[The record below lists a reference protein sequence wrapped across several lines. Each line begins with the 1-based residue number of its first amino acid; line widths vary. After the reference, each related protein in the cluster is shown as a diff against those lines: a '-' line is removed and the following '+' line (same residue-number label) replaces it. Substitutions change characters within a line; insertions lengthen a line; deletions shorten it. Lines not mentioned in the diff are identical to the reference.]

1 MSVFQRLLASVRD
14 DGAAVL
20 VRVADHD
27 GSVPREK
34 NAWMVVRPSGAFYG
48 TIGGGALEWDAQAQA
63 RRMMQA
69 RGARF
74 LSRAQALGPSLGQCC
89 GGHVVLHF
97 ELFMADDEAQLVHL
111 ADLAPTTP
119 LAAAIGPDGRVVRQ
133 VHGRENIIGRDGWL
147 ENYDAKPAPL
157 LLFGAGHVA
166 RALVLALTP
175 LPFSV
180 RWIDSRKD
188 AFPDKVSAHVRCIF
202 AAHPVDELANAPAGA
217 SVLIM
222 THAHAEDLAIASA
235 ALRADQFRYVGV
247 IGSQTKR
254 ARFVSQ
260 MKKAGFSDG
269 MTEQLVCPIGVPGL
283 RGKEPAVIAASIAA
297 DLLMRRLEHSGVHHG

>member
-1 MSVFQRLLASVRD
+1 MTVFQCLLDSVTHG
-14 DGAAVL
+14 GAAVL

-34 NAWMVVRPSGAFYG
+34 NAWMVVQPSGAFYG

-63 RRMMQA
+63 RRMIQA
-69 RGARF
+69 RDARF

-97 ELFMADDEAQLVHL
+97 ELFLAEDEAQLVYL
-111 ADLAPTTP
+111 ANFAPSTP

-133 VHGRENIIGRDGWL
+133 VHDNGNISGRDGWI

-188 AFPDKVSAHVRCIF
+188 AFPGKVAAHVRCIY
-202 AAHPVDELANAPAGA
+202 AAHPVEELANAPAGA

-235 ALRADQFRYVGV
+235 AIGATQFRYVGV

-254 ARFVSQ
+254 ARFASQ

-269 MTEQLVCPIGVPGL
+269 MIGQLICPIGVPGL

-297 DLLMRRLEHSGVHHG
+297 DLLMRRLENSGDDNA